1 MCARERR
8 TGFQKILIKIL
19 FISILFQ
26 VFTLIQRF
34 TVQFRPEKINKYGKN
49 QLIEPNPLTKLALSS
64 LLKNYQILFFQAYT
78 WFCKKYNILS
88 CL

>member
-19 FISILFQ
+19 FIPILFQ

-34 TVQFRPEKINKYGKN
+34 TAHQFRPEKINKHGKN
-49 QLIEPNPLTKLALSS
+49 QLINL
-64 LLKNYQILFFQAYT
+64 
-78 WFCKKYNILS
+78 
-88 CL
+88 